1 MNKHIEKQIFNDNL
15 NISDLVKTITDIDIK
30 DYVEDKISKVC
41 VLTNDYTERLSE
53 QKQEEITDW
62 LEEQGYKVV
71 PVLEIIERYMSSM
84 SEIDKLTEENQRLRH
99 NVSVLQKKLNERI

>member
-30 DYVEDKISKVC
+30 EYVEDKISKVC

-53 QKQEEITDW
+53 QKQEEISNW
-62 LEEQGYKVV
+62 LRLQGYKIC
-71 PVLEIIERYMSSM
+71 PFSRYVKKYLDAD
-84 SEIDKLTEENQRLRH
+84 EKIDKLTEENQRLKH
-99 NVSVLQKKLNERI
+99 NVSVLQKKLNEKI